1 MLPLDCGTFLLLHCH
16 PNTCAWP
23 HMSSGLH
30 QSNQTQMLLTPLRW
44 SAACLCANI
53 SSKPACLLP
62 AELVPIYASAPLHDS
77 GVGLQSSQLA
87 LPLSLSGLVLM
98 AWAVF
103 VYPLCQQRFGTVS
116 SVRAGLL
123 AGCPLIMSIPVATLV
138 GGNKL
143 AAQLYLCLSL
153 SLKNVAATHAFTSS
167 MILVNHAGRHALG
180 PVNGAGQMLASFVRA
195 IGPALAG
202 VIWGFSLHLSL
213 PGSQFV
219 PFATAAIV
227 ALLNQFIYLLVS
239 PSLAN
244 I

>member
-1 MLPLDCGTFLLLHCH
+1 MHGATCHEAGTTPCCWPPCTGLLPAFG
-16 PNTCAWP
+16 
-23 HMSSGLH
+23 
-30 QSNQTQMLLTPLRW
+30 QIR
-44 SAACLCANI
+44 
-53 SSKPACLLP
+53 SSKPACLPP

-103 VYPLCQQRFGTVS
+103 AYPLCQQRFGTVA

-138 GGNKL
+138 GANKL

-202 VIWGFSLHLSL
+202 VIWGFSLHMSL
-213 PGSQFV
+213 PGSQFL

-239 PSLAN
+239 PSLAK